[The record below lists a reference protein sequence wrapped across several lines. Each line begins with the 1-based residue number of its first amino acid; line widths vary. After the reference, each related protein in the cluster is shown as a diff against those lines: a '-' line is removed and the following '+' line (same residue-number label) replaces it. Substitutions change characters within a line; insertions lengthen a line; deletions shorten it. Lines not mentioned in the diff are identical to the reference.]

1 MAAAKRKSVARL
13 CLALGLF
20 ILAGVFRQMDRIAAP
35 LPSAAC
41 FLLTNLIYIG
51 LAMAW
56 GFSLSRRILHR
67 SDRRWLLLGCAMT
80 MLWLFLRAVKYRFRQ
95 GDGKATHF
103 PPGGTCCLSRRRC

>member
-56 GFSLSRRILHR
+56 GFSLSRQMCIRDSRGGARFQLR
-67 SDRRWLLLGCAMT
+67 LRENEGFLPEVDALVSVALCGLWRRG
-80 MLWLFLRAVKYRFRQ
+80 VY
-95 GDGKATHF
+95 G
-103 PPGGTCCLSRRRC
+103 RRD